1 VVEVEGEAA
10 EKLLKLIERLEEVDD
25 VQEVSANYDISE
37 AEMERING

>member
-1 VVEVEGEAA
+1 VEVEGEAA

-37 AEMERING
+37 AEMERINQ